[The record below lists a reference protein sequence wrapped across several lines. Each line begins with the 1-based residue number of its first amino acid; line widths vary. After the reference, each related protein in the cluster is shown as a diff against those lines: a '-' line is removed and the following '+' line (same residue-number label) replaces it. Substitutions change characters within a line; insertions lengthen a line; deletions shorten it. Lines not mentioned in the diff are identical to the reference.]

1 MIAHMKSAVAAF
13 LRDEEGASGIEYA
26 LIVARVAVVIV
37 AFVTPVGN
45 AVKGM
50 FQDLVDVLNGGTGGT
65 DGGAG

>member
-1 MIAHMKSAVAAF
+1 MIANMKSAVVNF

-26 LIVARVAVVIV
+26 LIVAMVAVVIV

-50 FQDLVDVLNGGTGGT
+50 FEDLVEKLSGSSGTGDT
-65 DGGAG
+65 P